1 MKKAENKGNARETA
15 LLVLER
21 SRRAGAWSEDALTA
35 EISRAGLDTRDAA
48 LASQL
53 CYGVLQNRTLCD
65 FYIDCYSSV
74 KTTKMEPKLLD
85 ILRLSV
91 YQILLL
97 DRIPDFS
104 AVSEGVALCKKS
116 GLSRAAGLCNAVLRR
131 ICENK
136 NALPE
141 IPDAG
146 TAENL
151 SIRYSHPKWLAEEMI
166 ECLGFDGA
174 ENFFAANNT
183 PIPVTAQVN
192 TLKISADE
200 LAERLVDKGIE
211 VQKHTW
217 MPDCLNLR
225 GTGELSRLD
234 EFRDGLFYVQD
245 AAAKLAVM
253 ASGAAP
259 GMEILDC
266 CAAPGGKSFAA
277 AIAMKNTGKIISCDI
292 NAKKLPRIDAG
303 AKRLEIDIINTS
315 AADARKSNENFNSRF
330 DVVFADVPCSGLGVI
345 RKKPEIRY
353 KTREELKRL
362 PEIQL
367 DILKAASKCV
377 KPGGTLVYST
387 CTVLKEENER
397 VISEFLE
404 NTAEFEPQNFRM
416 PFSAE
421 PPERS
426 MLTLWPHINDSDGF
440 FICRLG
446 RSV

>member
-1 MKKAENKGNARETA
+1 MKRADNKHSARETA

-21 SRRAGAWSEDALTA
+21 ARRAGAWSEDALTA

-53 CYGVLQNRTLCD
+53 CYGVLQNRSFCD

-74 KTTKMEPKLLD
+74 KTSRMEPKLLD

-104 AVSEGVALCKKS
+104 AVSEGVALCKNS
-116 GLSRAAGLCNAVLRR
+116 GLARAAGLCNAVLRR

-141 IPDAG
+141 IPGAG

-151 SIRYSHPKWLAEEMI
+151 AIRYSHPQWLAEEMI
-166 ECLGFDGA
+166 NRLGLDDA
-174 ENFFAANNT
+174 EKFFAANNT

-200 LAERLVDKGIE
+200 LEKRLSDRGIE
-211 VQKHTW
+211 VQKHQW

-225 GTGELSRLD
+225 GTGELSRID

-245 AAAKLAVM
+245 AAARLAVL
-253 ASGAAP
+253 ASGVAS
-259 GMEILDC
+259 GMEVLDC

-277 AIAMKNTGKIISCDI
+277 AIAMRNTGNIISCDI

-303 AKRLEIDIINTS
+303 AKRLGINIINTS
-315 AADARKSNENFNSRF
+315 AADARKQNEDFYSRF
-330 DVVFADVPCSGLGVI
+330 DVVLADVPCSGLGVI

-353 KTREELKRL
+353 KTREELARL

-377 KPGGTLVYST
+377 KPGGVLVYST
-387 CTVLKEENER
+387 CTVLKEENEQ
-397 VISEFLE
+397 VIAKFLDS
-404 NTAEFEPQNFRM
+404 TAEFKPQSFRL

-421 PPERS
+421 PPEES

-440 FICRLG
+440 FVCRLG

>member
-1 MKKAENKGNARETA
+1 MKRAENKGSARETA

-21 SRRAGAWSEDALTA
+21 ARRAGAWSEDALSA
-35 EISRAGLDTRDAA
+35 EMSRAGLDSRDAA
-48 LASQL
+48 LSSQL
-53 CYGVLQNRTLCD
+53 CYGVLQNRSLCD

-141 IPDAG
+141 IPGEG
-146 TAENL
+146 TPENL
-151 SIRYSHPKWLAEEMI
+151 AIRYSHPQWLAEEMTKR
-166 ECLGFDGA
+166 LGLDGA

-183 PIPVTAQVN
+183 PTPMTAQVN

-200 LAERLVDKGIE
+200 LSERLADRDVE
-211 VQKHTW
+211 VQKHPW

-245 AAAKLAVM
+245 AAARLAVLV
-253 ASGAAP
+253 SGVAP

-277 AIAMKNTGKIISCDI
+277 AIAMKNTGNIISCDI

-303 AKRLEIDIINTS
+303 AKRLGIDILKTS
-315 AADARKSNENFNSRF
+315 AADARKTNEDFNSRF

-353 KTREELKRL
+353 KTREELARL

-367 DILKAASKCV
+367 DILKAAAKCV

-387 CTVLKEENER
+387 CTVLREENEQ
-397 VISEFLE
+397 VISEFL
-404 NTAEFEPQNFRM
+404 NSTAEFTPQSFKL

-421 PPERS
+421 PPEMS